1 MANTDDP
8 SMPVSSLRVWVLG
21 IIWAIIIPGMNQFF
35 FFRFPSVT
43 VSGVCCLTNL
53 PSRTDAHLPLY
64 RSSPS

>member
-35 FFRFPSVT
+35 FFRYPSVNVT
-43 VSGVCCLTNL
+43 SVSNRYLC
-53 PSRTDAHLPLY
+53 R
-64 RSSPS
+64 RSD